1 MPKELKPTPLN
12 RKRNW
17 KATGIA
23 SVTVALVYGI
33 RRIFTERLCHKNS
46 AVAEIGDRSVLY

>member
-1 MPKELKPTPLN
+1 MPKELKPTLLI

-17 KATGIA
+17 RATGIA

-33 RRIFTERLCHKNS
+33 QRIFTERLCHKSS

>member
-1 MPKELKPTPLN
+1 VPKELKPTLLI

-17 KATGIA
+17 RATGIA

-33 RRIFTERLCHKNS
+33 QRIFTERLCHKSS